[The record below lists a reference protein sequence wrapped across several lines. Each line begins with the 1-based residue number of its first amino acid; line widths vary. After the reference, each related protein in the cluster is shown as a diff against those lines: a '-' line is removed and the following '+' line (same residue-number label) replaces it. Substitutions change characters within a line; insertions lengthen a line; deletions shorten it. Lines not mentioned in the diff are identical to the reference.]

1 MRVEGH
7 TSSTSAREGKPVE
20 GLARVLVVK
29 KDSAGLFSPES
40 GFTLSCIPS
49 LALIPLASFR

>member
-1 MRVEGH
+1 M
-7 TSSTSAREGKPVE
+7 E

-40 GFTLSCIPS
+40 GFALSCIPS